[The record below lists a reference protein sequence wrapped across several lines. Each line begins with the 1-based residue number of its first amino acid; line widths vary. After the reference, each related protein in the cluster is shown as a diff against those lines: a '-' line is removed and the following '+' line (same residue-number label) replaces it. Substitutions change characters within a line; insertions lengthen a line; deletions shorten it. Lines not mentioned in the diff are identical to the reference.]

1 LGHFCFRAT
10 YQKRRKALKGQNPSI
25 GVKFPAAEQRVMP
38 LDILLYKNRMFVRS
52 LFMETCEI
60 KILQMRRS
68 LGIKEIY
75 AYIKTAES
83 YITQMLKQY
92 LNLKAGLKKWFTF
105 NRPAGKES

>member
-1 LGHFCFRAT
+1 
-10 YQKRRKALKGQNPSI
+10 
-25 GVKFPAAEQRVMP
+25 
-38 LDILLYKNRMFVRS
+38 MFVRS

-75 AYIKTAES
+75 APYIKTAES

-92 LNLKAGLKKWFTF
+92 LNLKAGLISLVHIVLPPEVYQCLYLLEF
-105 NRPAGKES
+105 